1 MAITTQQQTELLQ
14 LTQTLFGAAPGA
26 TYLSLLSDNISAGE
40 TLANLAQSLTGEVI
54 FFGKNYAA
62 NLSPSQFA
70 NSFVND
76 LVGNHASAAD
86 KAWAVTYSGMQM
98 KR

>member
-1 MAITTQQQTELLQ
+1 MAINTQQQTELLQ

-86 KAWAVTYSGMQM
+86 KAWAATSLS
-98 KR
+98 KN